1 MTGETILVV
10 EDDGLIALYLTELME
25 KAGYR
30 IVGTVSA
37 GEMALRMLEDS
48 PKPDLILMDIGL
60 AGSIDGIETTRQT
73 RQRYSI
79 PLIFITAYTSERT
92 LERMREV
99 SPDGYIVKPF
109 LDKDVLAVIRKT
121 LDKRA
126 A

>member
-1 MTGETILVV
+1 
-10 EDDGLIALYLTELME
+10 
-25 KAGYR
+25 
-30 IVGTVSA
+30 
-37 GEMALRMLEDS
+37 
-48 PKPDLILMDIGL
+48 MDIGL
-60 AGSIDGIETTRQT
+60 AGSIDGIETTRQI